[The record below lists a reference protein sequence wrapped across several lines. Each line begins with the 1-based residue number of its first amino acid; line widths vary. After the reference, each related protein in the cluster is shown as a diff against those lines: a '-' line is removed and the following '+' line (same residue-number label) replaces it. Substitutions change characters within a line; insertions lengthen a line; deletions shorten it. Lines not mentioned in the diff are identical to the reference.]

1 MRIVEQLKHL
11 ESLRDVTVVTKS
23 GKYLD
28 IERSSM
34 NLNEMMRYR
43 NTIISNLEE
52 VKKDLELLSVE
63 E

>member
-1 MRIVEQLKHL
+1 
-11 ESLRDVTVVTKS
+11 
-23 GKYLD
+23 
-28 IERSSM
+28 M

>member
-1 MRIVEQLKHL
+1 
-11 ESLRDVTVVTKS
+11 
-23 GKYLD
+23 
-28 IERSSM
+28 M

-63 E
+63 ERSSNN

>member
-1 MRIVEQLKHL
+1 MRIIEQLKHL